1 MSTGIKRLAPYF
13 EKAKEDLFAMIC
25 QLGTATLFCSFPSA
39 ESQWNHLRILG
50 QLVDNKQYTN
60 IELENFNWEEK
71 CRLI

>member
-1 MSTGIKRLAPYF
+1 MSIGIKRLAPYF

-25 QLGTATLFCSFPSA
+25 QLGTSTLFCSFPSA
-39 ESQWNHLRILG
+39 EFQWNHLRILG